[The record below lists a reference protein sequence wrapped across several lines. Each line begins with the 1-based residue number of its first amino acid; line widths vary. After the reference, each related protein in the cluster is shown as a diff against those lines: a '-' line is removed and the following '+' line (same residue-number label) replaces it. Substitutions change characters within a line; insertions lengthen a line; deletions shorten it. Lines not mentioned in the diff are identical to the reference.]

1 MIALIQRSAASA
13 RIASSFTAGVQ
24 RLWVTALVAGLWN

>member
-24 RLWVTALVAGLWN
+24 RL